1 MIVIENIDTEIAVIA
16 AIILIITKKVE
27 STVQG
32 IVMKRRR
39 KNIKSVGIDLLRI
52 LVPDYLSQYHFI
64 NIIAS

>member
-39 KNIKSVGIDLLRI
+39 KNIKSVDIDLLRI